1 MGIVSTTLSQS
12 NNMKFLL
19 VLAVAA
25 YARAEAEA
33 KPGFVYTT
41 GLHHAPLVYGG
52 YAGYPYAVHH
62 PVVYTAPVGCQ
73 NNEGVAV
80 PCAHGVLPYGLVPAV
95 AAPAAAEEP
104 AEDAVVSVEK
114 REAEPTAEADA
125 EADPEADPWLYYHGL
140 GYAARPYGYGYYG
153 LGHHYG
159 YAGYGYGHHLGYA
172 GHYGHHLGYYGKRSA
187 EAEPT
192 AEADAE
198 ASPEADPWL
207 YYHGLGYAAHPYGYG
222 YYGLGYSAYAGYHPY
237 AYYGGCRNGYG
248 ALVPCAGK

>member
-41 GLHHAPLVYGG
+41 GHLPLAYGYHPYALHHPL
-52 YAGYPYAVHH
+52 
-62 PVVYTAPVGCQ
+62 VYTAPVGCQ

-95 AAPAAAEEP
+95 VAPAAAEEP

-114 REAEPTAEADA
+114 R
-125 EADPEADPWLYYHGL
+125 
-140 GYAARPYGYGYYG
+140 
-153 LGHHYG
+153 
-159 YAGYGYGHHLGYA
+159 
-172 GHYGHHLGYYGKRSA
+172 

-222 YYGLGYSAYAGYHPY
+222 YHGLGYAAYAGYHPY
-237 AYYGGCRNGYG
+237 AYYGSCRNGYG

>member
-41 GLHHAPLVYGG
+41 GLHHPLVYGR
-52 YAGYPYAVHH
+52 YPYVHH
-62 PVVYTAPVGCQ
+62 APVVYAAAPVGCQ
-73 NNEGVAV
+73 NNEGAAV

-95 AAPAAAEEP
+95 APAAAAEE
-104 AEDAVVSVEK
+104 EAVESVEK

-153 LGHHYG
+153 LG
-159 YAGYGYGHHLGYA
+159 
-172 GHYGHHLGYYGKRSA
+172 YGHHLGYYGKRSA

-192 AEADAE
+192 AESDAE

-207 YYHGLGYAAHPYGYG
+207 YYSHAGYGLHPYGYG
-222 YYGLGYSAYAGYHPY
+222 YYGHGLGYSGY
-237 AYYGGCRNGYG
+237 
-248 ALVPCAGK
+248 

>member
-33 KPGFVYTT
+33 NPGFVYTT
-41 GLHHAPLVYGG
+41 GHLPLAY
-52 YAGYPYAVHH
+52 GYPYAVHH
-62 PVVYTAPVGCQ
+62 PLVYTAPVGCQ

-80 PCAHGVLPYGLVPAV
+80 PCAHGVLPYGLVPA
-95 AAPAAAEEP
+95 AAPAAAEE
-104 AEDAVVSVEK
+104 EAVESVEK

-140 GYAARPYGYGYYG
+140 GYAAHPYGYGYYG

-159 YAGYGYGHHLGYA
+159 YAGYYGHHLGYA
-172 GHYGHHLGYYGKRSA
+172 GKRSA

-207 YYHGLGYAAHPYGYG
+207 YYHGLGYAARPYGYG
-222 YYGLGYSAYAGYHPY
+222 YFGH
-237 AYYGGCRNGYG
+237 
-248 ALVPCAGK
+248 

>member
-41 GLHHAPLVYGG
+41 GHLPLAY
-52 YAGYPYAVHH
+52 GYPYAVHH
-62 PVVYTAPVGCQ
+62 PLVYTAPVGCQ
-73 NNEGVAV
+73 NNQGVAV

-95 AAPAAAEEP
+95 AAPAAAEE
-104 AEDAVVSVEK
+104 DAAVSVEK
-114 REAEPTAEADA
+114 REAEAEPDA

-172 GHYGHHLGYYGKRSA
+172 GKRSA

-207 YYHGLGYAAHPYGYG
+207 YYHGLGYAARPYGYG
-222 YYGLGYSAYAGYHPY
+222 YYGHHLGYSAYAGYHPY
-237 AYYGGCRNGYG
+237 
-248 ALVPCAGK
+248 

>member
-41 GLHHAPLVYGG
+41 GHLPLAYGYHPYALHHPL
-52 YAGYPYAVHH
+52 
-62 PVVYTAPVGCQ
+62 VYTAPVGCQ

-95 AAPAAAEEP
+95 APAAAEE
-104 AEDAVVSVEK
+104 AVESVEK

-140 GYAARPYGYGYYG
+140 GYAA
-153 LGHHYG
+153 
-159 YAGYGYGHHLGYA
+159 
-172 GHYGHHLGYYGKRSA
+172 
-187 EAEPT
+187 
-192 AEADAE
+192 
-198 ASPEADPWL
+198 
-207 YYHGLGYAAHPYGYG
+207 
-222 YYGLGYSAYAGYHPY
+222 YAGYHPY

-248 ALVPCAGK
+248 ALVPCA

>member
-33 KPGFVYTT
+33 KPGFIYNV
-41 GLHHAPLVYGG
+41 GSPLVYNHLPLA
-52 YAGYPYAVHH
+52 YHH
-62 PVVYTAPVGCQ
+62 GP
-73 NNEGVAV
+73 
-80 PCAHGVLPYGLVPAV
+80 LPYGLVAAV
-95 AAPAAAEEP
+95 APAAAAEE
-104 AEDAVVSVEK
+104 ESDVVSVEK
-114 REAEPTAEADA
+114 REATAEADA
-125 EADPEADPWLYYHGL
+125 EADPEADPWLAYYSH

-153 LGHHYG
+153 
-159 YAGYGYGHHLGYA
+159 HHLGYS
-172 GHYGHHLGYYGKRSA
+172 GYYGHGLGYSASHGYPSHPLGYYGKRSA

-207 YYHGLGYAAHPYGYG
+207 YYSRFGYASHPYGYG
-222 YYGLGYSAYAGYHPY
+222 YYGHGLGYSAY
-237 AYYGGCRNGYG
+237 
-248 ALVPCAGK
+248 

>member
-33 KPGFVYTT
+33 KPGFVYTV
-41 GLHHAPLVYGG
+41 GHHAPLVYG
-52 YAGYPYAVHH
+52 YPYAYHH

-73 NNEGVAV
+73 NNEGAAV
-80 PCAHGVLPYGLVPAV
+80 PCAHGVLPYIAGG
-95 AAPAAAEEP
+95 APAA
-104 AEDAVVSVEK
+104 
-114 REAEPTAEADA
+114 A

-140 GYAARPYGYGYYG
+140 GYAAHPYGYGYYG
-153 LGHHYG
+153 HGLGYFGHHYG
-159 YAGYGYGHHLGYA
+159 YSAYHGYPYA
-172 GHYGHHLGYYGKRSA
+172 YHGYYGKREA

-222 YYGLGYSAYAGYHPY
+222 YHGLGYAAYAGYHP
-237 AYYGGCRNGYG
+237 
-248 ALVPCAGK
+248 

>member
-52 YAGYPYAVHH
+52 YPYAVHH
-62 PVVYTAPVGCQ
+62 APLVYAAAPVGCQ
-73 NNEGVAV
+73 NNEGAAV
-80 PCAHGVLPYGLVPAV
+80 PCAHGVLPTLPYGLVPAV
-95 AAPAAAEEP
+95 AAPAAAE
-104 AEDAVVSVEK
+104 AEESDVVSVEK
-114 REAEPTAEADA
+114 REATAEADA

-140 GYAARPYGYGYYG
+140 GYAAHPYGYGYYG
-153 LGHHYG
+153 HHRG
-159 YAGYGYGHHLGYA
+159 YSAYHGYPYAYHGYC
-172 GHYGHHLGYYGKRSA
+172 GKRSA

-198 ASPEADPWL
+198 
-207 YYHGLGYAAHPYGYG
+207 
-222 YYGLGYSAYAGYHPY
+222 
-237 AYYGGCRNGYG
+237 
-248 ALVPCAGK
+248 